1 MKLVLLFMMMD
12 LLTLLV
18 YPFVFMHGKLY
29 QLAKSRVSID
39 QRNTFVTGSVTPD
52 R

>member
-18 YPFVFMHGKLY
+18 YPFIFMHGKLY
-29 QLAKSRVSID
+29 QFAKSRASNDPTKI
-39 QRNTFVTGSVTPD
+39 FAPGSVVPD
-52 R
+52 